1 MSYSSID
8 SLKIKAKLLQKAKK
22 KAGVEFPLKDALA
35 TIAKTAGY
43 SSWKEMKDDYELADL
58 LNPPKWS
65 ALWKVWFSNKE
76 EALKHLMPG
85 NYLLPYRNQYF
96 ICDLNYLSALGISS
110 DDIDLLK
117 VGKDW
122 SAPLDKEGWK
132 RLKEKLINNKK

>member
-1 MSYSSID
+1 MSYSSIE

-22 KAGVEFPLKDALA
+22 KVGIQFPLKDALA
-35 TIAKTAGY
+35 TLAKTAGY
-43 SSWKEMKDDYELADL
+43 ASWKEMKDDYELADL
-58 LNPPKWS
+58 LNPPRWS

-76 EALKHLMPG
+76 EALKHLTPES
-85 NYLLPYRNQYF
+85 YLLPYRSQYF
-96 ICDLNYLSALGISS
+96 ICDLNYLSALGISA
-110 DDIDLLK
+110 DDSDLLK